1 MLRVRF
7 VERGLP
13 AGSRDKS
20 ILLAWI
26 LDSMALIRS
35 RGDGNSIADEQGG
48 MHSIVSKCFMSEP
61 RKGWTSAEI
70 ADVTGISSTGIHHQL
85 VKIRESGLVSDVRS
99 SEGKKYM
106 LRGGSFS
113 TALELISTNATTIAK
128 QRLSPL
134 CDGVMDSQSRMEV
147 PAEEESVPFKID
159 VVELGP
165 SSEKDVLEE
174 LVTDLGFGGDR
185 PRANDSLH
193 SDVMSILVSS
203 DRPVELSLLM
213 EQTGGSRARV
223 GRILDR
229 MRAAGM
235 VERAV
240 VEARIPVDIFG
251 SLSRQYR
258 ARGSDWL
265 VGRGGLGRLPND
277 ICKSLI
283 DSLEREVLTIEKVSS
298 SLEEIPLLDQR
309 VLLNTIGGRAPLG
322 YRLKGTTGEEV
333 VASVLRGLE
342 RTLSRISS
350 VARRLDSLIE

>member
-35 RGDGNSIADEQGG
+35 RGEGNSIADEQGG

-134 CDGVMDSQSRMEV
+134 CDGVTNSQSRMEV
-147 PAEEESVPFKID
+147 PAEEESVPFKMDI
-159 VVELGP
+159 VELGP

-193 SDVMSILVSS
+193 SDVMGILVSS

-240 VEARIPVDIFG
+240 VEARIAIDVFG

-265 VGRGGLGRLPND
+265 VGRGGLGRLPDD

-283 DSLEREVLTIEKVSS
+283 DSLEQEVLTIEKVSS

-322 YRLKGTTGEEV
+322 YRLKGATGEEV

>member
-7 VERGLP
+7 VESALP

-48 MHSIVSKCFMSEP
+48 MHSIVSKCFMSDP

-70 ADVTGISSTGIHHQL
+70 AEVTGISSTGIHHQL
-85 VKIRESGLVSDVRS
+85 VKIRESGLVSDVRGGD
-99 SEGKKYM
+99 GKKYM

-113 TALELISTNATTIAK
+113 TAIELISVNATTIAK

-134 CDGVMDSQSRMEV
+134 YDGVVNSPSRMMV
-147 PAEEESVPFKID
+147 SAEEESLPFKID
-159 VVELGP
+159 IIELGP
-165 SSEKDVLEE
+165 SSEKDVFEE

-203 DRPVELSLLM
+203 DRPVELTLLM
-213 EQTGGSRARV
+213 ERSGGSRARV
-223 GRILDR
+223 SRILER
-229 MRAAGM
+229 MRSAGM

-240 VEARIPVDIFG
+240 VEARIPIDVFG
-251 SLSRQYR
+251 SLTRQYR

-283 DSLEREVLTIEKVSS
+283 NSLEKEVLTIEEVSN
-298 SLEEIPLLDQR
+298 SLEGIPLLDQR

-322 YRLKGTTGEEV
+322 YRLTGATGEEV

-350 VARRLDSLIE
+350 VAGRLDSLLE